1 MIKSHSLILGFT
13 AAASLLVH
21 VGCGPELL
29 YLPSLAAGQF
39 EAVAKSVP
47 IETAISRGKLT
58 EEDTAKLR
66 LILDARAFA
75 TGPMGLSA
83 GSSFTRFV
91 DTDRLSRAIN
101 VSASDKDK
109 FQAATWTF
117 PIVGTVP
124 YLMFFNEAMAD
135 RQVEALESKGM
146 DVLTYDVDAY
156 STLSFL
162 PNPVRSSMLKRDD
175 ITIVEIVIHESLHD
189 TIFKSGD
196 TTFNESLATFVGRTG
211 SVDYFRREHPDAPDI
226 AEAAVASAQDTDR
239 YNAFIF
245 DLYSQLEQ
253 FYASDMT
260 SQEKIA
266 GREPIFQAGRDRFM
280 AEVLPLMTSPE
291 RFDWVADLPT
301 NNAWMLANYR
311 YNLDL
316 DVFQRVHD
324 QTGGDWQRSLDVF
337 RQAAR
342 ASDPW
347 SFMNAWL
354 ANESQQPPPSPVA
367 TR

>member
-1 MIKSHSLILGFT
+1 MKYNAVIFTFT
-13 AAASLLVH
+13 AAATLFAET
-21 VGCGPELL
+21 GCGPELL

-47 IETAISRGKLT
+47 IETAINRGTLS
-58 EEDTAKLR
+58 EQDTAKLK
-66 LILDARAFA
+66 LILNARTFA
-75 TGPMGLSA
+75 TDTIGLSA
-83 GSSFTRFV
+83 GSSFERFV
-91 DTDRLSRAIN
+91 DTNRLARAIN
-101 VSASDKDK
+101 LSASAKDK
-109 FQAATWTF
+109 FQPVMWTF

-135 RQVEALESKGM
+135 RRVHRLEAKNM

-162 PNPVRSSMLKRDD
+162 PNPVRSAMLKRDD
-175 ITIVEIVIHESLHD
+175 ITIVEIVIHELLHE
-189 TIFKSGD
+189 TVFKSGD

-211 SVDYFRREHPDAPDI
+211 SVDYFRRERPDAPDI
-226 AEAAVASAQDTDR
+226 AATAIANAQDTDR
-239 YNAFIF
+239 YNTFIF
-245 DLYSQLEQ
+245 DLYSELDA

-260 SQEKIA
+260 SQQKIA
-266 GREPIFQAGRDRFM
+266 GREQIFQSARDRFT
-280 AEVLPLMTSPE
+280 AKVLPLMNSPQ

-316 DVFQRVHD
+316 DVFQKIHD
-324 QTGGDWQRSLDVF
+324 ATGGDWELSLGVF

-342 ASDPW
+342 ANDPW

-354 ANESQQPPPSPVA
+354 ATQSQQTTPAEVV